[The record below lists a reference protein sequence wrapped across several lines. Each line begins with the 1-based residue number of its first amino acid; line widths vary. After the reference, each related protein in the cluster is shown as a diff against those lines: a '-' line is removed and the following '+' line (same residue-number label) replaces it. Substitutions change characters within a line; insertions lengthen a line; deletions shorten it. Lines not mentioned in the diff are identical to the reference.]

1 RHAHAEQ
8 GPAGAAG
15 AADRIGAGARAGG
28 RLRGRHHARRRGPRR
43 GRPRDR
49 LPVLR
54 HQGPPAHRGRRRLGA
69 PRDRRH
75 RRAGDRR
82 HPAGAAD
89 RAGGAARVR
98 GGRGA
103 DADLGHHPGR
113 DLRRLQRGRPA
124 HRPVPLPAGPAVHG
138 DRGPGARAGRRR
150 DRPRARAARRAGQ
163 PGVAAAAGRRGRG
176 DGPHGGPRWRCP
188 PPPDV
193 TTLLLFLPAALVL
206 VAIPGPNH
214 LYITA
219 RSIGE
224 GRRAGLASAFG
235 VETGTLVHIAAAAAG
250 LSALVAASAT
260 AFGVLRYAGAA
271 YLVYLAYR
279 TLRGGDDGDGPALR
293 PQPLRRVY
301 LDGVL
306 VNVLNPKVV
315 LFF

>member
-1 RHAHAEQ
+1 M
-8 GPAGAAG
+8 
-15 AADRIGAGARAGG
+15 
-28 RLRGRHHARRRGPRR
+28 
-43 GRPRDR
+43 
-49 LPVLR
+49 
-54 HQGPPAHRGRRRLGA
+54 
-69 PRDRRH
+69 
-75 RRAGDRR
+75 
-82 HPAGAAD
+82 
-89 RAGGAARVR
+89 
-98 GGRGA
+98 
-103 DADLGHHPGR
+103 
-113 DLRRLQRGRPA
+113 
-124 HRPVPLPAGPAVHG
+124 
-138 DRGPGARAGRRR
+138 
-150 DRPRARAARRAGQ
+150 
-163 PGVAAAAGRRGRG
+163 
-176 DGPHGGPRWRCP
+176 
-188 PPPDV
+188 
-193 TTLLLFLPAALVL
+193 TNLLLFLPAALVL

-315 LFF
+315 LFFLAFLPQFVDRRAGAVPLQIALMGLMVVLFGLLSDIAYALAAGSIGTWLRARPAFRRRPRYATGLVYLGLGAAAVFAAPARRA

>member
-1 RHAHAEQ
+1 M
-8 GPAGAAG
+8 
-15 AADRIGAGARAGG
+15 
-28 RLRGRHHARRRGPRR
+28 
-43 GRPRDR
+43 
-49 LPVLR
+49 
-54 HQGPPAHRGRRRLGA
+54 
-69 PRDRRH
+69 
-75 RRAGDRR
+75 
-82 HPAGAAD
+82 
-89 RAGGAARVR
+89 
-98 GGRGA
+98 
-103 DADLGHHPGR
+103 
-113 DLRRLQRGRPA
+113 
-124 HRPVPLPAGPAVHG
+124 
-138 DRGPGARAGRRR
+138 
-150 DRPRARAARRAGQ
+150 
-163 PGVAAAAGRRGRG
+163 
-176 DGPHGGPRWRCP
+176 
-188 PPPDV
+188 
-193 TTLLLFLPAALVL
+193 TNLLLFLPAALVL

-315 LFF
+315 LFFLAFLPQFVDRRAGAVPLQIALMGLMVVLFGLLSDIAYALAAGSIGTWLRARPAFRRRQRYATGLVYLGLGAAAVFAAPARRA